1 MNKVSNTYICI
12 YFWSAAFFLLVFSEV
27 VNAQSYAKG
36 KYSRIMWN
44 YLEELSELGPRY
56 VGTKGYDRTLRLI
69 RNVGAEFADEVLE
82 HSFFVKQHSGG
93 QKQMVNIEFV
103 FHGNA

>member
-1 MNKVSNTYICI
+1 
-12 YFWSAAFFLLVFSEV
+12 
-27 VNAQSYAKG
+27 
-36 KYSRIMWN
+36 MWN

-93 QKQMVNIEFV
+93 QKQMVNIEFI
-103 FHGNA
+103 FHGNAGGRPILLGTHYDTRPFAGRMAFGGDYR